1 MDNETKPNVNVK
13 SPNKN
18 EKKKKMETV
27 DITMDKIN
35 EEISQV
41 EEHDEAGSCSSTDS
55 EELVN
60 AMNYNTITS
69 LAALKDIIQ
78 GEDDTP
84 ETDSFFQHY
93 FMNHC
98 NNLSSRNANPNPP
111 LPFSERRRLSQCR
124 EEDED
129 DEKKDSDHIV
139 SIMSVFS
146 DLTLKDSLNALA
158 NDNMDVSIRES
169 HDTDSE
175 QTSKAEAKTAS
186 ADNKELSE
194 DQQPK
199 RTVVGPRH
207 KFLVTTTESTEP
219 PALPSP
225 VERVLRSQVHNAH
238 TVHFGTKG
246 AEEQRPSV
254 RSIFAGQNLH
264 RDKNYFD
271 SSLIEIRSTVD
282 TTATSSEDIWI
293 KRTDDKQVSKLSRHQ
308 LYRTDNKV

>member
-1 MDNETKPNVNVK
+1 MDNETKPNLNVSAKK
-13 SPNKN
+13 SGKKN
-18 EKKKKMETV
+18 EKKKKMET
-27 DITMDKIN
+27 IN
-35 EEISQV
+35 LDVTTEEVCQPTNKT
-41 EEHDEAGSCSSTDS
+41 EEQDEAGSCSSTDS

-78 GEDDTP
+78 GDGIDTP

-98 NNLSSRNANPNPP
+98 NNLSSRNANLNPP

-129 DEKKDSDHIV
+129 DEKKDADHLS
-139 SIMSVFS
+139 SIMTAFS
-146 DLTLKDSLNALA
+146 EITLKDSLNALG
-158 NDNMDVSIRES
+158 NDNLVASDHALHVG
-169 HDTDSE
+169 DSE
-175 QTSKAEAKTAS
+175 KNSKTEKGTKSQETTDTSEGH
-186 ADNKELSE
+186 EP
-194 DQQPK
+194 PK
-199 RTVVGPRH
+199 RTVIGPRH
-207 KFLVTTTESTEP
+207 KFLVTTTEP
-219 PALPSP
+219 PVAPSP
-225 VERVLRSQVHNAH
+225 VERVLRSQVHSAH

-282 TTATSSEDIWI
+282 ATATSSEDIWV
-293 KRTDDKQVSKLSRHQ
+293 KRTDEKQVSVSRQ
-308 LYRTDNKV
+308 K